1 MDSVSYSLGVL
12 LGKNLQQQGVDKV
25 DAATLAAAISDVMG
39 NQALKIDANEAN
51 RIVQNYMQ
59 AQQSK
64 KYEKNDC
71 RGQSLSGQQ
80 RQTRR
85 RNHPAQRPAI

>member
-1 MDSVSYSLGVL
+1 LS
-12 LGKNLQQQGVDKV
+12 KV
-25 DAATLAAAISDVMG
+25 DAATLASAISDVMG

-64 KYEKNDC
+64 KYEKTIAEGKPFWTTTPNARESPPC
-71 RGQSLSGQQ
+71 PAASN
-80 RQTRR
+80 TRS
-85 RNHPAQRPAI
+85 